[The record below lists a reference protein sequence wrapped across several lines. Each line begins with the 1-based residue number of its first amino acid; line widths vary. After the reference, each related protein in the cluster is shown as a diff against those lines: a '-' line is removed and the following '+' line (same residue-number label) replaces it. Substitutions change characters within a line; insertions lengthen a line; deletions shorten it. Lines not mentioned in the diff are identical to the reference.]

1 MVRRGIQYRREM
13 EFPGECYETSAEFP
27 CASINSWPDAH
38 IHVVWHGRA
47 EGGEFTLLTLLE
59 IILQII
65 SSFALFLIT
74 YVS

>member
-1 MVRRGIQYRREM
+1 M

-65 SSFALFLIT
+65 SSIEQVNLCFFFWFGSHLHN
-74 YVS
+74 